1 MDFDVIARLAG
12 VSVSDIRELNPELR
26 RWCTPPNALNYKLKV
41 PEGTSDRFLTNMAK
55 IRGDEL
61 DLARFYTV
69 KKGDTV
75 EKIAINIG
83 SSIQEIVD
91 RNGLGRKA
99 IIMTGGRI
107 LIPFETQWNRILKQ
121 LVH

>member
-26 RWCTPPNALNYKLKV
+26 CWCIPPNALNYKLKV
-41 PEGTSDRFLTNMAK
+41 PEGASDRFLTNIAK

-61 DLARFYTV
+61 DLARYYAV